1 MSRVIRLPADNPPT
15 YHHAVPVPP
24 NGVVRDLNPGARHDD
39 TVLAIMQIQAEAP
52 ATVDRTAVFHFRVN
66 DRVMFTASIADLL
79 GSGVCFDRDF
89 LLVGNDDVRV
99 DPIYPD
105 GDFTGTSFLVRYEK
119 VEKPR

>member
-15 YHHAVPVPP
+15 YRHTVTVPP
-24 NGVVRDLNPGARHDD
+24 NGIVRDLNPGAPHDD
-39 TVLAIMQIQAEAP
+39 TVLVIMQIQAEAP
-52 ATVDRTAVFHFRVN
+52 ATVDRTAIFSFRVN

-79 GSGVCFDRDF
+79 GAGISFDGIFR
-89 LLVGNDDVRV
+89 LTGNDDVRV
-99 DPIYPD
+99 DPVYWD